1 MTRLALI
8 ATVFGLTLASGASAM
23 NVTLD
28 VPSLWPAEGA
38 FETKRKTQATV
49 TRTQTTTRPAAA
61 PKAVRQDR

>member
-1 MTRLALI
+1 MTRLTLI

-38 FETKRKTQATV
+38 FEMKRKKQDTV
-49 TRTQTTTRPAAA
+49 TRTQTMTQPAPA
-61 PKAVRQDR
+61 PEPTRQDR